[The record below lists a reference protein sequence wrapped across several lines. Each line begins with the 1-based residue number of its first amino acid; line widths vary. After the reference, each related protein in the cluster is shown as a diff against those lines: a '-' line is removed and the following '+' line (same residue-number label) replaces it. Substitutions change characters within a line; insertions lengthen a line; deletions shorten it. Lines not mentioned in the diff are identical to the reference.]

1 MQAHGEDL
9 REQVNEDQLV
19 RQIKTDFRSA
29 NLDPPTRAI
38 LEFVEKVTL
47 AAYTVQPSD
56 LDLLRSHGL
65 DDETIFD
72 VVEITGFFN
81 SINRIADALG
91 VALED
96 FLNTAD
102 LPLTPVTGT
111 SES

>member
-9 REQVNEDQLV
+9 REQVDEDQLV
-19 RQIKTDFRSA
+19 RQIKADYRSA
-29 NLDPPTRAI
+29 NLDATTRAI
-38 LEFVEKVTL
+38 LEFAEKVTR

-91 VALED
+91 VELED
-96 FLNTAD
+96 FLDTAD
-102 LPLTPVTGT
+102 LPSAPVAGD
-111 SES
+111 

>member
-19 RQIKTDFRSA
+19 NQIKTDFRSA
-29 NLDPPTRAI
+29 DLDATTRAI
-38 LEFVEKVTL
+38 LEFAEKVTV

-72 VVEITGFFN
+72 VVEVVGFFN
-81 SINRIADALG
+81 SINRIAGALG
-91 VALED
+91 VELDD
-96 FLNTAD
+96 FLDTAD
-102 LPLTPVTGT
+102 LPSVSTVGNK
-111 SES
+111 

>member
-19 RQIKTDFRSA
+19 SQIKTDFRSA
-29 NLDPPTRAI
+29 DLDATTRAI
-38 LEFVEKVTL
+38 LEFAEKVTV

-72 VVEITGFFN
+72 VVEVVGFFN
-81 SINRIADALG
+81 SINRIAGALG
-91 VALED
+91 VELED
-96 FLNTAD
+96 FLDTAD
-102 LPLTPVTGT
+102 LPSVSTVGNK
-111 SES
+111 

>member
-19 RQIKTDFRSA
+19 RQIKTDFHSA
-29 NLDPPTRAI
+29 NLDVTTRVI
-38 LEFVEKVTL
+38 LEFAEKVTL

-81 SINRIADALG
+81 SINRITDALG
-91 VALED
+91 IELED
-96 FLNTAD
+96 FLDTAD
-102 LPLTPVTGT
+102 LPSAPATEDT
-111 SES
+111 

>member
-1 MQAHGEDL
+1 MQSHGEDL

-29 NLDPPTRAI
+29 NLDATTRAI
-38 LEFVEKVTL
+38 LEFAERVTL
-47 AAYTVQPSD
+47 AAYTVRPSD

-72 VVEITGFFN
+72 VVEIVGFFN

-91 VALED
+91 VELED
-96 FLNTAD
+96 SLDTAD
-102 LPLTPVTGT
+102 LSSAPVDENG
-111 SES
+111 

>member
-9 REQVNEDQLV
+9 REQVDEDQLV

-29 NLDPPTRAI
+29 NLDATTRAI
-38 LEFVEKVTL
+38 LEFAEKVTL

-72 VVEITGFFN
+72 VVEIVGFFN

-91 VALED
+91 VELED
-96 FLNTAD
+96 FLDTGD
-102 LPLTPVTGT
+102 LPSVPGTGDV
-111 SES
+111 

>member
-9 REQVNEDQLV
+9 REQVHEDQLV

-29 NLDPPTRAI
+29 NLDATTRAI
-38 LEFVEKVTL
+38 LEFAEKVTL

-72 VVEITGFFN
+72 VVEIVGFFN

-91 VALED
+91 IELEG
-96 FLNTAD
+96 FLDMAD
-102 LPLTPVTGT
+102 LPSARAAGG
-111 SES
+111 E

>member
-1 MQAHGEDL
+1 MHGEDL

-19 RQIKTDFRSA
+19 SQVKTDFRSA
-29 NLDPPTRAI
+29 NLDATTRAI
-38 LEFVEKVTL
+38 LEFAEKVTL

-72 VVEITGFFN
+72 VVEVVGLFN

-91 VALED
+91 IELED
-96 FLNTAD
+96 FLDTAEIPRT
-102 LPLTPVTGT
+102 LA
-111 SES
+111 E

>member
-1 MQAHGEDL
+1 MQSHGDDL

-19 RQIKTDFRSA
+19 RQIKTDYRSA
-29 NLDPPTRAI
+29 NLDATTRAI
-38 LEFVEKVTL
+38 LEFAEKVTL
-47 AAYTVQPSD
+47 AAYTVQSSD

-91 VALED
+91 VELED
-96 FLNTAD
+96 FLDTAD
-102 LPLTPVTGT
+102 LPSASVAGDV
-111 SES
+111 

>member
-1 MQAHGEDL
+1 MHGEDL

-19 RQIKTDFRSA
+19 SQVKTDFRSA
-29 NLDPPTRAI
+29 NLDATTRAI
-38 LEFVEKVTL
+38 LEFAEKVTV

-72 VVEITGFFN
+72 VVEVVGLFN

-91 VALED
+91 IELED
-96 FLNTAD
+96 FLDTAD
-102 LPLTPVTGT
+102 LPSVSTVGNK
-111 SES
+111 

>member
-1 MQAHGEDL
+1 MHGEDL

-19 RQIKTDFRSA
+19 SQVKTDFRSA
-29 NLDPPTRAI
+29 NLDATTRAI
-38 LEFVEKVTL
+38 LEFAEKVTL

-72 VVEITGFFN
+72 VVEVVGLFN

-91 VALED
+91 IELED
-96 FLNTAD
+96 FLDTVEIPRTIAQ
-102 LPLTPVTGT
+102 
-111 SES
+111 

>member
-1 MQAHGEDL
+1 MQSHGEDL
-9 REQVNEDQLV
+9 REQVNENQLV
-19 RQIKTDFRSA
+19 RQIKTDFHSA
-29 NLDPPTRAI
+29 NLDATTRAI
-38 LEFVEKVTL
+38 LEFAEKVTV

-91 VALED
+91 VELES
-96 FLNTAD
+96 FLDTAD
-102 LPLTPVTGT
+102 LPLAPAAGDA
-111 SES
+111 

>member
-19 RQIKTDFRSA
+19 RQIKTDFHSA
-29 NLDPPTRAI
+29 NLDATTRAI
-38 LEFVEKVTL
+38 LEFAEKVTL

-56 LDLLRSHGL
+56 LDILRSHGL

-72 VVEITGFFN
+72 IVEIVGFFN

-91 VALED
+91 VELED
-96 FLNTAD
+96 FLDTAD
-102 LPLTPVTGT
+102 LPSAPVAGD
-111 SES
+111 

>member
-9 REQVNEDQLV
+9 REQVDEDQLI

-29 NLDPPTRAI
+29 NLDATTRAI
-38 LEFVEKVTL
+38 LEFAEKVTL

-72 VVEITGFFN
+72 VVEIVGFFN

-91 VALED
+91 IELED
-96 FLNTAD
+96 FLDTAN
-102 LPLTPVTGT
+102 LPSIPAAGD
-111 SES
+111 E

>member
-9 REQVNEDQLV
+9 REQVDEDQLV

-29 NLDPPTRAI
+29 DLDATTRAI
-38 LEFVEKVTL
+38 LEFAEKVTL

-72 VVEITGFFN
+72 VVEVVGFFN

-91 VALED
+91 VELED
-96 FLNTAD
+96 FLDTAD
-102 LPLTPVTGT
+102 LPSVSTVGNK
-111 SES
+111 

>member
-9 REQVNEDQLV
+9 REQVNEDQFV
-19 RQIKTDFRSA
+19 RQIKTDFHSA
-29 NLDPPTRAI
+29 NLDATTRII
-38 LEFVEKVTL
+38 LEFAEKVTL

-91 VALED
+91 IELED

-102 LPLTPVTGT
+102 LPSAPVTGDA
-111 SES
+111 